1 MPSPNRADHTWAK
14 DAYKKAKKIIFASQ
28 TVCAICGRQVDFSKK
43 FPDPWSATV
52 DHIIPIAKGGDPANL
67 ENMQLAHLAC
77 NRLKSSKIVAPQV
90 KEKNVSNRDL
100 PLARDWTAI

>member
-77 NRLKSSKIVAPQV
+77 NRLKSSKILEPQV

-100 PLARDWTAI
+100 PLAKDWSML